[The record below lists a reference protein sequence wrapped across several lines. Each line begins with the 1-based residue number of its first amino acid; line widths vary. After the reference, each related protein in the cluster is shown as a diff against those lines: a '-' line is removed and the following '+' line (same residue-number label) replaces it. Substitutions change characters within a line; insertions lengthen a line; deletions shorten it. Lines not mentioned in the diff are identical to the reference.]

1 MNSWVSYLGCSRYY
15 SEEQISG
22 DAQRAEEYGRH
33 PKTGRS
39 EATLTLAPAHLMRW
53 SHHHFSKESAMKKNL
68 RKLTLNRETLQKLG
82 ATTANLV
89 VGGISLNGCD
99 SEFESCGGTCAT
111 RCSGCCCV

>member
-1 MNSWVSYLGCSRYY
+1 
-15 SEEQISG
+15 
-22 DAQRAEEYGRH
+22 
-33 PKTGRS
+33 
-39 EATLTLAPAHLMRW
+39 
-53 SHHHFSKESAMKKNL
+53 MKKNL